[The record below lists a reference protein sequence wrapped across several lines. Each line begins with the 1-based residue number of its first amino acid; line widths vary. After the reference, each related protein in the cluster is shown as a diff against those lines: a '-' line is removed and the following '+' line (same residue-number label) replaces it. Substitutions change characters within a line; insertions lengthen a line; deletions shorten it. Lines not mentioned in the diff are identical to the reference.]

1 MWYILLTFPALV
13 LEFYLEKLGRPK
25 YNEAGDLRSAGEDLD
40 AKGLTEWMWDV
51 VYWTWGCV
59 GWACL
64 VGNGGWWLWIG
75 VPVYSGWAAYTGVK
89 GAKEGFAGMG
99 AKVQAG
105 GGESKRQK
113 KMEKR
118 GQKVAYR

>member
-1 MWYILLTFPALV
+1 M
-13 LEFYLEKLGRPK
+13 LEFYLERLGRPK
-25 YNEAGDLRSAGEDLD
+25 NTANGDLRSAGEDLD
-40 AKGLTEWMWDV
+40 AKGLTEYMWDV
-51 VYWTWGCV
+51 VYWTWGCI
-59 GWACL
+59 GWVCL

-75 VPVYSGWAAYTGVK
+75 VPVYSAYAAYAGVNNV
-89 GAKEGFAGMG
+89 KEGFAGMG
-99 AKVQAG
+99 AAGG